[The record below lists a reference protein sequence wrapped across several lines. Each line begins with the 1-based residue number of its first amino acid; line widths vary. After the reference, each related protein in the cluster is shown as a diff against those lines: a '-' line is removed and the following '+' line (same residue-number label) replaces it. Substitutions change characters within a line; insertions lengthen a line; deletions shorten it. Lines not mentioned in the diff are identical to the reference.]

1 MKKCPKCKRQLR
13 ENARFCPVCGT
24 KIEKKTHT
32 KPVLLIIAILLGVIV
47 IGCVGGIFFA
57 RLSGERNSNA
67 IKTLNDTD
75 EAVIQ
80 NDLEVFSGGD
90 ISEITDRVFRQE
102 SENIVSAGSDKG
114 VIADLFAN
122 ADVQVASVTEE
133 TITYTIVSPDI
144 SDFFQAKAQE
154 LQTITTTEELRQ
166 ALMDY
171 AKTASAKEYTVTL
184 PYTVSEEVGMEV
196 TYDDPAFINAMTGG
210 LLDAYAGL
218 YNQYLEGEG

>member
-13 ENARFCPVCGT
+13 KNAIFCPACGT
-24 KIEKKTHT
+24 QIEKKSHA
-32 KPVLLIIAILLGVIV
+32 KSFLLFIVILLGVIM

-57 RLSGERNSNA
+57 RLSGGRNSNA

-114 VIADLFAN
+114 IIADLFAN

-144 SDFFQAKAQE
+144 SDFFQMNLTD

-166 ALMDY
+166 VIINY
-171 AKTASAKEYTVTL
+171 AKTAPQKEYTVIL
-184 PYTVSEEVGMEV
+184 PHTISAETGIEVE
-196 TYDDPAFINAMTGG
+196 YDNPEFINAMTGG
-210 LLDAYAGL
+210 LIDAYTSL
-218 YNQYLEGEG
+218 YYQYLEEEG